1 MVNKLIANIYNLSSD
16 ERNGAVSR
24 VRGGSMEKQMGR
36 FSVACTMVITHI
48 YVGCTIKKNI
58 KKGTWMSWSNI
69 TNGRVQFLAM
79 YTHICII
86 YIYILT
92 HPILCA
98 FNDLLLQYSCMFA
111 LKITGLVIHIY
122 PRRLCYMHVLYVYGK
137 HLQLKGKR

>member
-1 MVNKLIANIYNLSSD
+1 M
-16 ERNGAVSR
+16 NGTEQSAAF
-24 VRGGSMEKQMGR
+24 GGAPWEKQMGR

-48 YVGCTIKKNI
+48 YVGCTIKKH
-58 KKGTWMSWSNI
+58 KKGDLDVLIQHNQWESTVSCY
-69 TNGRVQFLAM
+69 VH
-79 YTHICII
+79 THICII

-122 PRRLCYMHVLYVYGK
+122 PRRLCYMHVLYVYGI